1 MSKMGLL
8 NGHKVW
14 RMSAASFFLS
24 VCGVALWAKAVGP
37 DVSHHAA
44 EQ

>member
-1 MSKMGLL
+1 MGLL
-8 NGHKVW
+8 NGHKVR

-24 VCGVALWAKAVGP
+24 VCGVALWDKAVGP